1 MATSTETA
9 YLYGGV
15 LFVVA
20 FVALGLIKKY
30 NTGSGEIG
38 LILFCTTLVLIAL
51 YVLLK
56 SM

>member
-15 LFVVA
+15 FFLVA
-20 FVALGLIKKY
+20 FVALLLMRKF

-38 LILFCTTLVLIAL
+38 LILFGATVVLIGL
-51 YVLLK
+51 YEILK
-56 SM
+56 